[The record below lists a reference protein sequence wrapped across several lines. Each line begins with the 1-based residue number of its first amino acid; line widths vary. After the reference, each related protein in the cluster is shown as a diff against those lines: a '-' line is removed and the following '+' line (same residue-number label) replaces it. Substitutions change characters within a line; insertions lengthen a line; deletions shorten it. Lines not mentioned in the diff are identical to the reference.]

1 VKRSWL
7 FFVGFALVAL
17 ICAGV
22 LSYFADSDPDGLDS
36 ATLKGCEEVAGQ
48 LTGDCIA
55 QQAGD
60 HHMADSPLANYAV
73 GGDDRFTGVAGVL
86 GVLATTAVAG
96 GLFWLL
102 RRRPSGSTSP
112 DGAAGAGGGTAGVA
126 PEDAAAGSSA
136 VAGGGGAPAAGNGAT
151 AAGGVG
157 APTGEGNR
165 P

>member
-7 FFVGFALVAL
+7 FFAGFALVAL

-55 QQAGD
+55 QNAGD
-60 HHMADSPLANYAV
+60 HHMADSPLADYAV

-86 GVLATTAVAG
+86 GVLATAAIAG

-102 RRRPSGSTSP
+102 RRRPSGSTPS
-112 DGAAGAGGGTAGVA
+112 DASAGTSGGTTGGAGEA
-126 PEDAAAGSSA
+126 SRS
-136 VAGGGGAPAAGNGAT
+136 
-151 AAGGVG
+151 
-157 APTGEGNR
+157 
-165 P
+165 